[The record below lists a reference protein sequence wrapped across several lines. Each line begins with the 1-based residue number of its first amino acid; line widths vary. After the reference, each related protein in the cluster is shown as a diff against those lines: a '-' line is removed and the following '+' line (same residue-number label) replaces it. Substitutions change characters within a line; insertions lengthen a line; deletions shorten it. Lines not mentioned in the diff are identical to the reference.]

1 MKVAIRLA
9 EICDEN
15 EIVQFIADYWSSE
28 HVFVKNR
35 AFFRYEMCSNGRPN
49 FIIAKMDERIV
60 GVLGFLQY
68 GKCLQ
73 ESDLFLVIFQS
84 IKQKSAGNIGLGLIE
99 YAKSLTNRNL
109 HSVGVNPG
117 VVPYYRFLGFQT
129 GVMDHFFWLNQNVV
143 GVETF
148 LVDELSQFNWDR
160 LTTGTPVG
168 SLVVQTDFAQITKL
182 ANQLT
187 PISCNLKSSAYFI
200 KRFLENPIYEYKV
213 LALYQE
219 GPGQCGI
226 GVVREIN
233 VAQHRAYRL
242 VDWIGGLEHLASF
255 CALLIDLASS
265 EGMAFIDLYI
275 SGLEENVMDMSGML
289 KVDNSV
295 VIPNYLEP
303 LVMENKMLHYVTT
316 GKEPPVFMRGDGD
329 QDRPS
334 RG

>member
-109 HSVGVNPG
+109 HSVV
-117 VVPYYRFLGFQT
+117 
-129 GVMDHFFWLNQNVV
+129 
-143 GVETF
+143 
-148 LVDELSQFNWDR
+148 
-160 LTTGTPVG
+160 
-168 SLVVQTDFAQITKL
+168 
-182 ANQLT
+182 
-187 PISCNLKSSAYFI
+187 
-200 KRFLENPIYEYKV
+200 
-213 LALYQE
+213 
-219 GPGQCGI
+219 
-226 GVVREIN
+226 
-233 VAQHRAYRL
+233 
-242 VDWIGGLEHLASF
+242 
-255 CALLIDLASS
+255 
-265 EGMAFIDLYI
+265 
-275 SGLEENVMDMSGML
+275 
-289 KVDNSV
+289 
-295 VIPNYLEP
+295 
-303 LVMENKMLHYVTT
+303 
-316 GKEPPVFMRGDGD
+316 
-329 QDRPS
+329 
-334 RG
+334 